1 MSWTAAPAFPRMS
14 AIESSRRS
22 TKEKRR
28 KAATSRA
35 RESASRWSPSSSTPT
50 AAASR
55 SSNQNPAGRLSA
67 FASPCARSPPPP
79 RRAKK
84 LMPHKGYRIAAC
96 TLLLLWVTACGVLGS
111 PKTPA
116 PAEPERPQQDISPV
130 APLLE
135 MMSNLPQ
142 GDPARQAE
150 IFQQAKDAAE
160 LQPTTSHRLRYA
172 LALATPGYSGADPGA
187 AQRQVAELLAR
198 PETLLPVERLLAA
211 VELKEVEQRLIL
223 QAENARMRDTVPNH
237 TDDKLQ
243 AINRR
248 LAAET
253 DENAKLRKALD
264 EARAKLEAVTHIE
277 QRCFTDRGTGR
288 PPTP

>member
-1 MSWTAAPAFPRMS
+1 MRHS
-14 AIESSRRS
+14 A
-22 TKEKRR
+22 
-28 KAATSRA
+28 
-35 RESASRWSPSSSTPT
+35 
-50 AAASR
+50 
-55 SSNQNPAGRLSA
+55 N
-67 FASPCARSPPPP
+67 
-79 RRAKK
+79 
-84 LMPHKGYRIAAC
+84 RIAAC
-96 TLLLLWVTACGVLGS
+96 ALISMWVGGCGAMGN

-116 PAEPERPQQDISPV
+116 LPAPQHADQDISPV

-150 IFQQAKDAAE
+150 VFQQAKDAAE
-160 LQPTTSHRLRYA
+160 LQPTTSNRLRYA
-172 LALATPGYSGADPGA
+172 LALATPGYSGADPVA
-187 AQRQVAELLAR
+187 AQRQLAELLAR

-223 QAENARMRDTVPNH
+223 QAENTRMRDAVPNDSH
-237 TDDKLQ
+237 DKLQ

-277 QRCFTDRGTGR
+277 QRSVTDRGTGA
-288 PPTP
+288 PHTP